1 MSAPTKKHCTDTLN
15 LASKTIGVHTSGV
28 NTKSNHSPE
37 SVNSELGNYNNVG
50 KSEQLTRSH
59 LLKNDV
65 SRNVSRLIKPNIINS
80 LSVDTQFVGE
90 SMRNVIANNQRVFVR
105 SDMGTGK
112 TYGMADAITDA
123 LPRGVVIVV
132 THLTSL
138 VKGNE
143 ERLTLLLKMRGVSAR
158 IAHYSDD
165 NAVDIAD
172 AQLIFTTLHSLHSVI
187 DRIGGAER
195 VSLAMF
201 DESESVAQIM
211 TADIMDKSR
220 ERVANALDELSAA
233 GCKLVMLDAHLG
245 ESTYA
250 FCNAYLSGDWVM
262 LDNKYQRWAGNEYQW
277 IKSDSKNAE
286 KAGIAKAAELLKA
299 GKKPFVTSGSKSQAI
314 RIYNTL
320 KKMGLLENLK
330 VLKAW
335 NDGGSPELQACKD
348 NHDLFNDYDLVIAT
362 PSVGTGISIE
372 PRNGEP
378 NFDCVISFIVRH
390 KSTPDAV
397 SAMQMPF
404 RVRQTREN
412 KIWLVECDYAPDSI
426 NGLPEFVIQRD
437 VKKQIELV
445 TNLIEQ
451 HKDAIENPAVRNL
464 IFGTYAGFAGAIALH
479 KSDLWGNFWRT
490 INAEFARKGMARDSD
505 IVAVDDDDIK
515 DADKAAR
522 LEAKENALLEL
533 FAANDLH
540 ENQAAAIEVK
550 ARFGNAISA
559 ADKLALD
566 KYKLVSNYAGDDY
579 DPLDISAFKTLT
591 AKQKRG
597 YMAGCNRIANAQLT
611 LPDINKIAKAWTV
624 TGLRQK
630 DATSMDAI
638 RIKTEWKLD
647 RILCDVVGISC
658 NNGVYQ
664 VKTMTVQAGDLTAK
678 EGRGRG
684 SFTRLLSEIIDEWNA
699 THTNQRLNRKQ
710 LQDDAVTFV
719 GKLLSSRL
727 KLDVKYKEGF
737 IAVADKQPAIDLLA
751 KHSARGAVGLAKLVQ
766 AIETEQAAS
775 VEEQAEQPK
784 KKDAVTVLKQ
794 AWSDAGKPCSFDD
807 VLNMFLPD
815 RAEIEDENGYSVG
828 TLIMAIRANIR
839 AGNLR
844 AA

>member
-15 LASKTIGVHTSGV
+15 LTFMVKSVHTFD
-28 NTKSNHSPE
+28 NTYPNRELSNINKLVRPIQSP
-37 SVNSELGNYNNVG
+37 N
-50 KSEQLTRSH
+50 
-59 LLKNDV
+59 V
-65 SRNVSRLIKPNIINS
+65 SRNVSRLTKPNIINK
-80 LSVDTQFVGE
+80 LSVEAQYIGE
-90 SMRNVIANNQRVFVR
+90 SMRNVIEDNQRVFIR

-123 LPRGVVIVV
+123 LPHGVVIVV

-165 NAVDIAD
+165 NAVDVAD

-187 DRIGGAER
+187 ERIGGAGR

-220 ERVANALDELSAA
+220 ERVANALDELSAS

-245 ESTYA
+245 NSTYA
-250 FCNAYLSGDWVM
+250 FCNAYLSGEWAM
-262 LDNKYQRWAGNEYQW
+262 LDNQYQRWAGNNYQW

-299 GKKPFVTSGSKSQAI
+299 GKKAFITSGSKSQAI

-320 KKMGLLENLK
+320 KKLGLLENLK

-335 NDGGSPELQACKD
+335 NDGGSPELQSCKD
-348 NHDLFNDYDLVIAT
+348 NHDLFNDYDVVIAT

-378 NFDCVISFIVRH
+378 NFDCVVSFIVRH

-412 KIWLVECDYAPDSI
+412 KIWLVECDHAPDSI

-437 VKKQIELV
+437 VKKQIELM
-445 TNLIEQ
+445 TALIDQ
-451 HKDAIENPAVRNL
+451 HADAIENPNIRKL

-479 KSDLWGNFWRT
+479 KSDLWGNYWGT
-490 INAEFARKGMARDSD
+490 INTEFEHKGIARDSD
-505 IVAVDDDDIK
+505 ILAVDDDDIK

-522 LEAKENALLEL
+522 REAKEEELLNL
-533 FAANDLH
+533 FEANDLH
-540 ENQAAAIEVK
+540 QEQAAAIEVK
-550 ARFGNAISA
+550 ARFGHAISA
-559 ADKLALD
+559 ADRLALE
-566 KYKLVSNYAGDDY
+566 KYKLVSNYANDDY
-579 DPLDISAFKTLT
+579 DQFDLKAFKSLK
-591 AKQKRG
+591 AMQKRG
-597 YMAGCNRIANAQLT
+597 YMAGCNRAANGQLP
-611 LPDINKIAKAWTV
+611 LPEINKIMKAWAV
-624 TGLRQK
+624 TGTRQK
-630 DATSMDAI
+630 DATSMDAV
-638 RIKTEWKLD
+638 RIKAEWKLD
-647 RILCDVVGISC
+647 RVLCDVVGLSC
-658 NNGVYQ
+658 TNGVYQ
-664 VKTMTVQAGDLTAK
+664 ITATTVQAGDLTSK
-678 EGRGRG
+678 EKGH
-684 SFTRLLSEIIDEWNA
+684 SVTRQLSELLDDWNA
-699 THTNQRLNRKQ
+699 THADQRLNRKL
-710 LQDDAVTFV
+710 LQEDAVTLV

-727 KLDVKYKEGF
+727 KLDVKYKDGF
-737 IAVADKQPAIDLLA
+737 IAVADNQPAIDLLN

-766 AIETEQAAS
+766 AIDAEQATNA
-775 VEEQAEQPK
+775 EQEQIEQPK
-784 KKDAVTVLKQ
+784 KKDAVAVLKQ
-794 AWSDAGKPCSFDD
+794 AWAEAGKPCGFDAVID
-807 VLNMFLPD
+807 MFLPYF
-815 RAEIEDENGYSVG
+815 EDGVGCSVDA
-828 TLIMAIRANIR
+828 LIVAIRANIG

>member
-15 LASKTIGVHTSGV
+15 LTFMVKSVHTFD
-28 NTKSNHSPE
+28 NTYPNRELSNINKLVRPIQE
-37 SVNSELGNYNNVG
+37 
-50 KSEQLTRSH
+50 
-59 LLKNDV
+59 KNV
-65 SRNVSRLIKPNIINS
+65 SRNVSRLVKPNVINS
-80 LSVDTQFVGE
+80 LYVNTQFIGE
-90 SMRNVIANNQRVFVR
+90 SMRNVIEDNQRVFIR

-123 LPRGVVIVV
+123 LPHGVVIVV

-165 NAVDIAD
+165 NAVDVAD

-187 DRIGGAER
+187 DRIGGAGR

-220 ERVANALDELSAA
+220 ERVANALDELSVS

-250 FCNAYLSGDWVM
+250 FCNAYLSGEWAM
-262 LDNKYQRWAGNEYQW
+262 LDNQYQRWAGNDYQW

-299 GKKPFVTSGSKSQAI
+299 GKKAFITSGSKSQAI

-320 KKMGLLENLK
+320 KKLGLLENLK

-335 NDGGSPELQACKD
+335 NDGGSPELQSCKD

-378 NFDCVISFIVRH
+378 NFDCVVSFIVRH

-412 KIWLVECDYAPDSI
+412 KIWLVECDHAPDSV

-437 VKKQIELV
+437 VKKQIELM
-445 TNLIEQ
+445 TALIDQ
-451 HKDAIENPAVRNL
+451 HADAIENPNIRKL

-479 KSDLWGNFWRT
+479 KSDLWGNFWGT
-490 INAEFARKGMARDSD
+490 IDGEFERKGIARDSD
-505 IVAVDDDDIK
+505 ILAVDDDDIK

-522 LEAKENALLEL
+522 REAKEEELLNL
-533 FAANDLH
+533 FEANDLH
-540 ENQAAAIEVK
+540 ADQAAAIEVK
-550 ARFGNAISA
+550 ARFGNTISA
-559 ADKLALD
+559 ADKLALE
-566 KYKLVSNYAGDDY
+566 KYKLVSNYADDDY
-579 DPLDISAFKTLT
+579 KPLDITKFKGLK
-591 AKQKRG
+591 AMKKRG
-597 YMAGCNRIANAQLT
+597 FIAGCNRIANAQLT
-611 LPDINKIAKAWTV
+611 LPDINKIVKVWTV
-624 TGLRQK
+624 TGTRQK
-630 DATSMDAI
+630 DATSMDAV
-638 RIKTEWKLD
+638 RVKVEWKLD
-647 RILCDVVGISC
+647 RILCDVIGISC
-658 NNGVYQ
+658 NDGVYQ
-664 VKTMTVQAGDLTAK
+664 ISKNTVTQRDLTAK
-678 EGRGRG
+678 GDGRTINQRI
-684 SFTRLLSEIIDEWNA
+684 SDVMDEWNA
-699 THTNQRLNRKQ
+699 THTDQRLNRKL

-727 KLDVKYKEGF
+727 KLDVKYKDGF
-737 IAVADKQPAIDLLA
+737 IAVADNQPAIDLLN

-766 AIETEQAAS
+766 AIDMEQAS
-775 VEEQAEQPK
+775 NVEQEQAEQPK

-794 AWSDAGKPCSFDD
+794 AWSDTGKPCSFDD
-807 VLNMFLPD
+807 VLSMFLPY
-815 RAEIEDENGYSVG
+815 REAIEDENGYSIAA
-828 TLIMAIRANIR
+828 LIMGIRANFGTKIMQ
-839 AGNLR
+839 

>member
-1 MSAPTKKHCTDTLN
+1 MSAPTKKYCTDTLN
-15 LASKTIGVHTSGV
+15 LASKTIGVHTS
-28 NTKSNHSPE
+28 HSPE
-37 SVNSELGNYNNVG
+37 SVNSELGNYTNVG
-50 KSEQLTRSH
+50 KSGQLTSGH
-59 LLKNDV
+59 LAKN
-65 SRNVSRLIKPNIINS
+65 NVSRLVKPNIINS
-80 LSVDTQFVGE
+80 LPVDTQYIGE
-90 SMRNVIANNQRVFVR
+90 SMRNVIANNQRVFIR

-123 LPRGVVIVV
+123 LPNGVVIVV

-187 DRIGGAER
+187 DHIGGAER
-195 VSLAMF
+195 VSLAML

-220 ERVANALDELSAA
+220 ERVANALDELSVS

-245 ESTYA
+245 SSTYA

-262 LDNKYQRWAGNEYQW
+262 LDNQYQRWSGNDYQW

-378 NFDCVISFIVRH
+378 NFDCIVSFIVRH

-404 RVRQTREN
+404 RVRQTRGN

-437 VKKQIELV
+437 VKKQIELMSV
-445 TNLIEQ
+445 LIDQ
-451 HKDAIENPAVRNL
+451 HADAIENPNIRKL

-490 INAEFARKGMARDSD
+490 INAEFGRKGMARESD

-522 LEAKENALLEL
+522 TEAKENALLEL
-533 FAANDLH
+533 FEANDLH
-540 ENQAAAIEVK
+540 QEQAAAIEVK

-559 ADKLALD
+559 ADKLSLE

-579 DPLDISAFKTLT
+579 DPLDISAFKTLKT
-591 AKQKRG
+591 MQKRG

-611 LPDINKIAKAWTV
+611 LPEINKIVKAWTV

-630 DATSMDAI
+630 DATSADAI
-638 RIKTEWKLD
+638 RLKTEWKLD

-658 NNGVYQ
+658 TDGVYQ

-678 EGRGRG
+678 GNGRTINQRI
-684 SFTRLLSEIIDEWNA
+684 SDIVDEWNA
-699 THTNQRLNRKQ
+699 THTDKRLNRKL

-719 GKLLSSRL
+719 AKLLSSRL

-766 AIETEQAAS
+766 AIDTEQAAN
-775 VEEQAEQPK
+775 VEQEIEQPK
-784 KKDAVTVLKQ
+784 KKDAVVLLKQ
-794 AWSDAGKPCSFDD
+794 AWADAGKPCSFDD
-807 VLNMFLPD
+807 VLTMFLPD

>member
-1 MSAPTKKHCTDTLN
+1 MSSSHEKFSENLTTLSLSGEGVDN
-15 LASKTIGVHTSGV
+15 LYLADYS
-28 NTKSNHSPE
+28 
-37 SVNSELGNYNNVG
+37 NVG

-65 SRNVSRLIKPNIINS
+65 SRNVSRLITPNIINIIA
-80 LSVDTQFVGE
+80 VNTQYV
-90 SMRNVIANNQRVFVR
+90 SDAMRCIIAKNKRVFIW

-112 TYGMADAITDA
+112 TFGMADAIADA
-123 LPRGVVIVV
+123 LPHGVVIVV

-143 ERLTLLLKMRGVSAR
+143 ERLTALLKMRGVSAR
-158 IAHYSDD
+158 IAHYSDS
-165 NAVDIAD
+165 NPVDVAD

-262 LDNKYQRWAGNEYQW
+262 LDNQYQRWAGNEYQW

-286 KAGIAKAAELLKA
+286 KAGIAKAVELLKA

-320 KKMGLLENLK
+320 KKIGLLENLK

-390 KSTPDAV
+390 KNTPDAV

-404 RVRQTREN
+404 RVRKTREN
-412 KIWLVECDYAPDSI
+412 KIWLVECDYAPDSV

-437 VKKQIELV
+437 VKKHIELM
-445 TNLIEQ
+445 TALIDQ

-464 IFGTYAGFAGAIALH
+464 IFSTYAGFAGAIALH
-479 KSDLWGNFWRT
+479 KSDLWGNSWDV
-490 INAEFARKGMARDSD
+490 INAEFARKGMVRESD
-505 IVAVDDDDIK
+505 ILAVDDEDIK
-515 DADKAAR
+515 EADKAAR
-522 LEAKENALLEL
+522 AETKENALLEL
-533 FAANDLH
+533 FEANDLH
-540 ENQAAAIEVK
+540 AEQAAAIEVK
-550 ARFGNAISA
+550 VRFGNAISA
-559 ADKLALD
+559 ADKLSLE
-566 KYKLVSNYAGDDY
+566 KYKLVSNYADDDY
-579 DPLDISAFKTLT
+579 NPLDLKAFKSLK
-591 AKQKRG
+591 AMQKRG
-597 YMAGCNRIANAQLT
+597 FMAGCNRIANAQLT
-611 LPDINKIAKAWTV
+611 LPDINRIAKAWTV

-630 DATSMDAI
+630 DATSADAI
-638 RIKTEWKLD
+638 RIKVEWKLD
-647 RILCDVVGISC
+647 RILCDVVGIGC
-658 NNGVYQ
+658 NDGVYQ
-664 VKTMTVQAGDLTAK
+664 IKTMTVQAGDLTAK

-699 THTNQRLNRKQ
+699 THTDQRLNRKL
-710 LQDDAVTFV
+710 LQEDAVTFV
-719 GKLLSSRL
+719 GGLLSRRL
-727 KLDVKYKEGF
+727 KLDVKYKDGF
-737 IAVADKQPAIDLLA
+737 IAVAGNQPVIELLN

-766 AIETEQAAS
+766 AIDTEQATNA
-775 VEEQAEQPK
+775 EQKQAEQPK
-784 KKDAVTVLKQ
+784 KKDAVALLKQ
-794 AWSDAGKPCSFDD
+794 AWVEAGKPCSFDD
-807 VLNMFLPD
+807 VLSMFLPY
-815 RAEIEDENGYSVG
+815 REAIEDENGYSIAA
-828 TLIMAIRANIR
+828 LIMGIRANFGTKIMQ
-839 AGNLR
+839 

>member
-1 MSAPTKKHCTDTLN
+1 MSSQSILHNTAKTWRSHGCTLPQFNHCYKDYFITKTPTVD
-15 LASKTIGVHTSGV
+15 
-28 NTKSNHSPE
+28 
-37 SVNSELGNYNNVG
+37 SVDYNNSDN
-50 KSEQLTRSH
+50 SEQLTRSQ

-65 SRNVSRLIKPNIINS
+65 PRNVSRLVKPNIINN
-80 LSVDTQFVGE
+80 LSVDTQYIGE
-90 SMRNVIANNQRVFVR
+90 SMRNVIASNQRVFVR

-123 LPRGVVIVV
+123 LPRGVVMVV

-138 VKGNE
+138 VKGND

-187 DRIGGAER
+187 DKIGGAER

-245 ESTYA
+245 SSTYA
-250 FCNAYLSGDWVM
+250 FCNAYLNGNWVL
-262 LDNKYQRWAGNEYQW
+262 LDNAYQRWAGNNYQW
-277 IKSDSKNAE
+277 IKSGNKNAE

-299 GKKPFVTSGSKSQAI
+299 GKKVFITSGSKSQAT

-320 KKMGLLENLK
+320 KKMGLLDNLK

-372 PRNGEP
+372 PRNSEP

-390 KSTPDAV
+390 KSTPDAI

-412 KIWLVECDYAPDSI
+412 KIWLVECDYAPESI

-437 VKKQIELV
+437 VKKQVELM
-445 TNLIEQ
+445 TALIDQ

-464 IFGTYAGFAGAIALH
+464 IFSTYAGFAGAIALH
-479 KSDLWGNFWRT
+479 KSDLWGNYWNT
-490 INAEFARKGMARDSD
+490 INSEFERKGMTRAPD
-505 IVAVDDDDIK
+505 ILAVDDKEIK

-522 LEAKENALLEL
+522 GEAKEEELLKL
-533 FAANDLH
+533 FEANDLH
-540 ENQAAAIEVK
+540 QEQAAAIEVK

-559 ADKLALD
+559 ADKLALE
-566 KYKLVSNYAGDDY
+566 KYKLVSNYADDDY
-579 DPLDISAFKTLT
+579 NPLDVAAFKKLK
-591 AKQKRG
+591 AMQKRG
-597 YMAGCNRIANAQLT
+597 YMAGCNRIANAQLPLT
-611 LPDINKIAKAWTV
+611 DINKIAKTWTV

-638 RIKTEWKLD
+638 RVKIEWKLD
-647 RILCDVVGISC
+647 RILCDVVGITYTDS
-658 NNGVYQ
+658 VYQ
-664 VKTMTVQAGDLTAK
+664 ISKNTVQAGDLTSK
-678 EGRGRG
+678 EKGH
-684 SFTRLLSEIIDEWNA
+684 SVTRQLSELLDEWNA
-699 THTNQRLNRKQ
+699 THTDQRLNRKL

-727 KLDVKYKEGF
+727 KLDVKYKDGF
-737 IAVADKQPAIDLLA
+737 IAVAGKQPAIDLLT
-751 KHSARGAVGLAKLVQ
+751 KHSARGEVGLAKLLQ
-766 AIETEQAAS
+766 AIDTEQAANA
-775 VEEQAEQPK
+775 EQKQAEQPK

-828 TLIMAIRANIR
+828 TLITAIRANIR

>member
-1 MSAPTKKHCTDTLN
+1 
-15 LASKTIGVHTSGV
+15 
-28 NTKSNHSPE
+28 
-37 SVNSELGNYNNVG
+37 
-50 KSEQLTRSH
+50 
-59 LLKNDV
+59 
-65 SRNVSRLIKPNIINS
+65 
-80 LSVDTQFVGE
+80 
-90 SMRNVIANNQRVFVR
+90 MRNVIANNQRVFVR

-123 LPRGVVIVV
+123 LPNGVVIVV

-143 ERLTLLLKMRGVSAR
+143 ERLTALLKMRGVTAR
-158 IAHYSDD
+158 IAHYSDS
-165 NAVDIAD
+165 NPVDVAD

-187 DRIGGAER
+187 DRIGGAGR

-245 ESTYA
+245 NSTYA

-320 KKMGLLENLK
+320 KKMGLIENLK

-335 NDGGSPELQACKD
+335 NEGGSTELQACKD

-378 NFDCVISFIVRH
+378 NFDCVVSFIVRH

-404 RVRQTREN
+404 RVRKTREN

-437 VKKQIELV
+437 VKKQVELM
-445 TNLIEQ
+445 TALIDQ
-451 HKDAIENPAVRNL
+451 HADAIENPNIRKL
-464 IFGTYAGFAGAIALH
+464 IFSTYAGFAGAIALH
-479 KSDLWGNFWRT
+479 KSDLWGNFWGT
-490 INAEFARKGMARDSD
+490 IDSEFARKGMARESD
-505 IVAVDDDDIK
+505 ILAVDDDDIK
-515 DADKAAR
+515 EADKAAR
-522 LEAKENALLEL
+522 VEAKENALLEL
-533 FAANDLH
+533 FEANDLH
-540 ENQAAAIEVK
+540 QDQAAAIEVK

-559 ADKLALD
+559 ADKLALE
-566 KYKLVSNYAGDDY
+566 KYKLVSNYADDDY
-579 DPLDISAFKTLT
+579 NPLDISAFKTLK

-597 YMAGCNRIANAQLT
+597 YMAGCNRIANAQLS

-624 TGLRQK
+624 TGTRQK
-630 DATSMDAI
+630 DATSADAI
-638 RIKTEWKLD
+638 RVKTEWKLD
-647 RILCDVVGISC
+647 RILCDVVGIGC
-658 NNGVYQ
+658 NDGVYQ
-664 VKTMTVQAGDLTAK
+664 ISKNTVTQRDLTSQTN
-678 EGRGRG
+678 GRET
-684 SFTRLLSEIIDEWNA
+684 TRKLSELLDEWNA
-699 THTNQRLNRKQ
+699 THTDQRLNRKA
-710 LQDDAVTFV
+710 LQEDAVTFI

-727 KLDVKYKEGF
+727 KLDVKYKDGY
-737 IAVADKQPAIDLLA
+737 IDISSNQPAIDLLN

-766 AIETEQAAS
+766 AIDTEQAAN
-775 VEEQAEQPK
+775 VEQEIEQPK

-794 AWSDAGKPCSFDD
+794 AWVEAGKPCGFDAVID
-807 VLNMFLPD
+807 MFLPYF
-815 RAEIEDENGYSVG
+815 EDGVGCSVDA
-828 TLIMAIRANIR
+828 LIVAIRANIG

-844 AA
+844 VA

>member
-1 MSAPTKKHCTDTLN
+1 MSSSREKFSENLTTLSLSGEGVDN
-15 LASKTIGVHTSGV
+15 LYLA
-28 NTKSNHSPE
+28 
-37 SVNSELGNYNNVG
+37 NYNNSDNS
-50 KSEQLTRSH
+50 KQLTKGQLS
-59 LLKNDV
+59 KNSV

-80 LSVDTQFVGE
+80 LSVNTQFVGE
-90 SMRNVIANNQRVFVR
+90 SMRHAIAENQRVFVR

-123 LPRGVVIVV
+123 LPKGVVIVV

-143 ERLTLLLKMRGVSAR
+143 ERLTLLLRTRGVSAR

-165 NAVDIAD
+165 NAVDVAD

-187 DRIGGAER
+187 DRIGGAGR
-195 VSLAMF
+195 VSLVMF

-220 ERVANALDELSAA
+220 ERVANALDELSAS

-245 ESTYA
+245 NSTYA

-262 LDNKYQRWAGNEYQW
+262 LDNKYQRWAGNDYQW

-299 GKKPFVTSGSKSQAI
+299 DKKVFITSGSKSQAI

-335 NDGGSPELQACKD
+335 NDGGSPELQSCKD

-378 NFDCVISFIVRH
+378 KFDCVVSFIVRH

-404 RVRQTREN
+404 RVRKTREN
-412 KIWLVECDYAPDSI
+412 KIWLVECDHAPDSV

-445 TNLIEQ
+445 TNLIDQ
-451 HKDAIENPAVRNL
+451 YKDAIENPAVRNL
-464 IFGTYAGFAGAIALH
+464 IFSTYAGFAGAIALH
-479 KSDLWGNFWRT
+479 KSDLWGNYWGT
-490 INAEFARKGMARDSD
+490 INAEFERKGIARDSD
-505 IVAVDDDDIK
+505 ILAVDDDDIK

-522 LEAKENALLEL
+522 VEAKENALLEL
-533 FAANDLH
+533 FEANDLH
-540 ENQAAAIEVK
+540 QEQAAAIEVK
-550 ARFGNAISA
+550 ARFGNAVSS
-559 ADKLALD
+559 ADKLALE
-566 KYKLVSNYAGDDY
+566 KYKLVSNYADDDY
-579 DPLDISAFKTLT
+579 NPLDLKAFKGLK
-591 AKQKRG
+591 AMQKRG
-597 YMAGCNRIANAQLT
+597 YMAGCNRIANAHLA
-611 LPDINKIAKAWTV
+611 LIDINKIVKAWTV
-624 TGLRQK
+624 TGNRQK
-630 DATSMDAI
+630 DATSMDALK
-638 RIKTEWKLD
+638 IKIEWKLD
-647 RILCDVVGISC
+647 RILCSVVGISQTDD
-658 NNGVYQ
+658 GYQ
-664 VKTMTVQAGDLTAK
+664 ITTTTIQPNDLTTQK
-678 EGRGRG
+678 NGREI
-684 SFTRLLSEIIDEWNA
+684 TRQLSEIIDNWNA
-699 THTNQRLNRKQ
+699 THTDKRLNRKL
-710 LQDDAVTFV
+710 LQDDAITFV
-719 GKLLSSRL
+719 AKLLSSRL
-727 KLDVKYKEGF
+727 KLNVKNKDGAIE
-737 IAVADKQPAIDLLA
+737 VSNNQPTIKLLN
-751 KHSARGAVGLAKLVQ
+751 KHSKRGAVGLAKLVT
-766 AIETEQAAS
+766 AIDTEQ
-775 VEEQAEQPK
+775 VETVETQPK
-784 KKDAVTVLKQ
+784 KKDAVAVLKQ
-794 AWSDAGKPCSFDD
+794 AWLDADKPCNFDD
-807 VLNMFLPD
+807 VLAMFLPD
-815 RAEIEDENGYSVG
+815 RQYIEDENGYSVSALTKG
-828 TLIMAIRANIR
+828 IIVNIR

>member
-1 MSAPTKKHCTDTLN
+1 MSNPRAETHADSLN
-15 LASKTIGVHTSGV
+15 LASKGKTVHTLSA
-28 NTKSNHSPE
+28 NTALNYLPE
-37 SVNSELGNYNNVG
+37 SVNSELGNSNKLVRPIQSQN
-50 KSEQLTRSH
+50 
-59 LLKNDV
+59 V
-65 SRNVSRLIKPNIINS
+65 SRNVSQLIKPNIINV
-80 LSVDTQFVGE
+80 LTTNTQYVSD
-90 SMRNVIANNQRVFVR
+90 SMRCIIANNQRVFIR

-123 LPRGVVIVV
+123 LPHGVVIVV

-165 NAVDIAD
+165 NAVDVAD

-187 DRIGGAER
+187 ERIGGAGR

-220 ERVANALDELSAA
+220 ERAANALDELSAS

-245 ESTYA
+245 SSTYA
-250 FCNAYLSGDWVM
+250 FCNAYLSGEWVM
-262 LDNKYQRWAGNEYQW
+262 LDNQYQRWSGNNYQW

-299 GKKPFVTSGSKSQAI
+299 GKKPFVTSGSKSQAT

-335 NDGGSPELQACKD
+335 NDGGSPELQSCKD

-378 NFDCVISFIVRH
+378 NFDYVISFIVRH

-412 KIWLVECDYAPDSI
+412 KIWLVECDHAPDSV

-437 VKKQIELV
+437 VKKQIELM
-445 TNLIEQ
+445 TALIDQ
-451 HKDAIENPAVRNL
+451 HADAIENPNIRKL

-479 KSDLWGNFWRT
+479 KSDLWGNFLGA
-490 INAEFARKGMARDSD
+490 INTEFERKGMARESD
-505 IVAVDDDDIK
+505 ILAVDDGDIK

-522 LEAKENALLEL
+522 VEAKENALLEL
-533 FAANDLH
+533 FEANDLH
-540 ENQAAAIEVK
+540 QEQAAAIEVK

-559 ADKLALD
+559 ADKLALE
-566 KYKLVSNYAGDDY
+566 KYKLVSNYADDDY
-579 DPLDISAFKTLT
+579 NPSDMKAFKGLK
-591 AKQKRG
+591 AMQKRG
-597 YMAGCNRIANAQLT
+597 FMAGCNRSANSQLT
-611 LPDINKIAKAWTV
+611 LPEINKIAKAWTIAG
-624 TGLRQK
+624 TRQK
-630 DATSMDAI
+630 DATSMDAV
-638 RIKTEWKLD
+638 RIKAEWKLD
-647 RILCDVVGISC
+647 RILCAVAGINC
-658 NNGVYQ
+658 TDGVYQ
-664 VKTMTVQAGDLTAK
+664 ITTTTVQAGDLTAK
-678 EGRGRG
+678 GNGH
-684 SFTRLLSEIIDEWNA
+684 SITRQLSELNDEWNA
-699 THTNQRLNRKQ
+699 THPDQRLNRKQ
-710 LQDDAVTFV
+710 LQDDPLTFV
-719 GKLLSSRL
+719 EKLLSRRL
-727 KLDVKYKEGF
+727 KLNVKIKDGY
-737 IAVADKQPAIDLLA
+737 IDISSNQPAIDLLN

-766 AIETEQAAS
+766 AIDTEQAAN

-784 KKDAVTVLKQ
+784 KKDAVVLLKQ
-794 AWSDAGKPCSFDD
+794 AWSDSGKPCHFDD
-807 VLNMFLPD
+807 VLSMFLPY
-815 RAEIEDENGYSVG
+815 RADIEDDNGYSIAA
-828 TLIMAIRANIR
+828 LIMGIRANFG
-839 AGNLR
+839 ADFLR
-844 AA
+844 VA

>member
-15 LASKTIGVHTSGV
+15 LAFTAKAVYPSGT
-28 NTKSNHSPE
+28 NNLPRTDSPE
-37 SVNSELGNYNNVG
+37 SNSELGKSNKLVRPIQSPNVS
-50 KSEQLTRSH
+50 K
-59 LLKNDV
+59 
-65 SRNVSRLIKPNIINS
+65 NVSRLTTPNIINI
-80 LSVDTQFVGE
+80 VAVNTQYVSD
-90 SMRNVIANNQRVFVR
+90 SMRCVIAQNKRVFVW

-112 TYGMADAITDA
+112 TVGMADAITDA
-123 LPRGVVIVV
+123 MPHGVVIVV

-143 ERLTLLLKMRGVSAR
+143 ERLTLLLRTRGVTAR

-165 NAVDIAD
+165 NAVDVAD

-187 DRIGGAER
+187 ERIGSAGR

-211 TADIMDKSR
+211 TADIMDKNR
-220 ERVANALDELSAA
+220 ERVANALDELSAS

-262 LDNKYQRWAGNEYQW
+262 LDNQYQRWAGNDYQW
-277 IKSDSKNAE
+277 IKSDSKKAE

-299 GKKPFVTSGSKSQAI
+299 GKNPFITSGSKSQAE
-314 RIYNTL
+314 RIYKTL
-320 KKMGLLENLK
+320 KKLGLLENLK

-335 NDGGSPELQACKD
+335 NDGGSPELQSCKD

-412 KIWLVECDYAPDSI
+412 KIWLVECDHAPDSV

-437 VKKQIELV
+437 VKKQIELMTV
-445 TNLIEQ
+445 LIDQ
-451 HKDAIENPAVRNL
+451 HADAIENPNIRKL

-479 KSDLWGNFWRT
+479 KSDLWGNFWGA
-490 INAEFARKGMARDSD
+490 INAEFERKGMARESD

-522 LEAKENALLEL
+522 IEAKENALLEL
-533 FAANDLH
+533 FEANDLH
-540 ENQAAAIEVK
+540 QEQAAAIEVK

-559 ADKLALD
+559 ADKLALE
-566 KYKLVSNYAGDDY
+566 KYKLVSNYADDDY
-579 DPLDISAFKTLT
+579 DPSDLKAFKSLK
-591 AKQKRG
+591 AMQKRG
-597 YMAGCNRIANAQLT
+597 FMAGCNRSANAQLS

-630 DATSMDAI
+630 DATSMDAV
-638 RIKTEWKLD
+638 RVKVEWKLD
-647 RILCDVVGISC
+647 RILCDVVGLSC
-658 NNGVYQ
+658 TDGVYQ
-664 VKTMTVQAGDLTAK
+664 ITVTTVQAFDLTARGK
-678 EGRGRG
+678 GRTINQRI
-684 SFTRLLSEIIDEWNA
+684 SDVMDEWNA
-699 THTNQRLNRKQ
+699 THTDQRLNRKQ
-710 LQDDAVTFV
+710 LQDDALTFV
-719 GKLLSSRL
+719 AKFLSSRL
-727 KLDVKYKEGF
+727 KLNVKVKDGY
-737 IAVADKQPAIDLLA
+737 IDISSNQPAIDLLN

-766 AIETEQAAS
+766 AIDTEQAAN
-775 VEEQAEQPK
+775 VEQEIEQPK

-794 AWSDAGKPCSFDD
+794 AWVEAGKPCSFDD
-807 VLNMFLPD
+807 VLSMFLPY
-815 RAEIEDENGYSVG
+815 RAEIEDENGYSIAALVAG
-828 TLIMAIRANIR
+828 IRANFGTKIMQ
-839 AGNLR
+839 

>member
-1 MSAPTKKHCTDTLN
+1 MSSPSILHNPTK
-15 LASKTIGVHTSGV
+15 IW
-28 NTKSNHSPE
+28 
-37 SVNSELGNYNNVG
+37 
-50 KSEQLTRSH
+50 RSH
-59 LLKNDV
+59 GCTLSQLNHYYKDYFTTETPTSDNANYPELVKPKQDINV
-65 SRNVSRLIKPNIINS
+65 SRNVSRLVKPNIINS
-80 LSVDTQFVGE
+80 LSVDTQYIGE
-90 SMRNVIANNQRVFVR
+90 SMRHAIANNQRVFIR

-112 TYGMADAITDA
+112 TYGMADAIADA
-123 LPRGVVIVV
+123 LPNGVVIVV

-143 ERLTLLLKMRGVSAR
+143 ERLTALLKMRGVSAR
-158 IAHYSDD
+158 IAHYADD
-165 NAVDIAD
+165 KSVDIAD
-172 AQLIFTTLHSLHSVI
+172 AQLVFTTLHSLHSVI
-187 DRIGGAER
+187 DKIGGASR
-195 VSLAMF
+195 VSLAMV
-201 DESESVAQIM
+201 DESESVAQM
-211 TADIMDKSR
+211 MAAPIMDGAR
-220 ERVANALDELSAA
+220 EQAMSALDDLSVS
-233 GCKLVMLDAHLG
+233 GCKIAMLDAHLSQ
-245 ESTYA
+245 STYA
-250 FCNAYLSGDWVM
+250 LANVVIGSGWTM
-262 LDNKYQRWAGNEYQW
+262 LDNKYQRWAGTECQW
-277 IKSDSKNAE
+277 VRSSDNGNQDAE
-286 KAGIAKAAELLKA
+286 KDGIAVLADQLRQ
-299 GKKPFVTSGSKSQAI
+299 GKKVFVTSGSKEQAI

-320 KKMGLLENLK
+320 DQLGLINGRD

-335 NDGGSPELQACKD
+335 INDGGSPELQSCKD

-378 NFDCVISFIVRH
+378 NFDCVVSFIVRD
-390 KSTPDAV
+390 KKTPDAV

-404 RVRQTREN
+404 RVRKTREN
-412 KIWLVECDYAPDSI
+412 KIWLVHCDHAPLSI

-437 VKKQIELV
+437 TRLLIE
-445 TNLIEQ
+445 TQSNLIKKYGDEIANG
-451 HKDAIENPAVRNL
+451 DERLAI
-464 IFGTYAGFAGAIALH
+464 FKTYAYFKAAIDLH
-479 KSDLWGNFWRT
+479 KSDLWGNFFGT
-490 INAEFARKGMARDSD
+490 INSEFERKGMTRA
-505 IVAVDDDDIK
+505 DDYLGLPNDAIK
-515 DADKAAR
+515 QADKAAR

-533 FAANDLH
+533 FEANDLH
-540 ENQAAAIEVK
+540 KEQAAAIEVK

-559 ADKLALD
+559 ADKLALE

-579 DPLDISAFKTLT
+579 DPLDMKAFKTLKT
-591 AKQKRG
+591 MQKRG

-611 LPDINKIAKAWTV
+611 LPDINKIAKEWTV

-664 VKTMTVQAGDLTAK
+664 ISKNTVTQRDLTSQTN
-678 EGRGRG
+678 GRET
-684 SFTRLLSEIIDEWNA
+684 TRKLSELIDEWNA
-699 THTNQRLNRKQ
+699 THTDKRLNRKL

-727 KLDVKYKEGF
+727 KLDVKYKDGF
-737 IAVADKQPAIDLLA
+737 IAVAGKQPAIDLLA

-766 AIETEQAAS
+766 AIDTEQAANA
-775 VEEQAEQPK
+775 EQKQAEQPK
-784 KKDAVTVLKQ
+784 KKDAVVLLKQ
-794 AWSDAGKPCSFDD
+794 AWSEAGKPCSFDD

-815 RAEIEDENGYSVG
+815 RAEIEDENGYSVC